1 MAESGMAANILVIED
16 DPALGA
22 GLVAAL
28 RGASYA
34 ARAADS
40 LAAARDA
47 LQAET
52 WAALVLDLGL
62 PDGDGLELL
71 RLLRRQGGAAPVM
84 ILTATDRRETR
95 LAGLDGGADDYVTKP
110 YDLDEVLARLR
121 ALLRRSLGLASD
133 VLPFG
138 VPAGAYELDLGGQ
151 VARAGAR
158 TLMLTQREFRV
169 LSVLVRRAGRWVSKP
184 DIEYAVYEDAVEIE
198 SNTIEAAVY
207 GLRRKLGAQ
216 TILTARGLGYMIP
229 R

>member
-28 RGASYA
+28 RGAGYT

-71 RLLRRQGGAAPVM
+71 RLLRRQGGAVPVM

-133 VLPFG
+133 ILPFG

>member
-28 RGASYA
+28 RGAGYA

-95 LAGLDGGADDYVTKP
+95 LAGLDGV
-110 YDLDEVLARLR
+110 VLT
-121 ALLRRSLGLASD
+121 
-133 VLPFG
+133 V
-138 VPAGAYELDLGGQ
+138 AG
-151 VARAGAR
+151 
-158 TLMLTQREFRV
+158 
-169 LSVLVRRAGRWVSKP
+169 W
-184 DIEYAVYEDAVEIE
+184 
-198 SNTIEAAVY
+198 
-207 GLRRKLGAQ
+207 
-216 TILTARGLGYMIP
+216 P

>member
-28 RGASYA
+28 RGAGYT

-71 RLLRRQGGAAPVM
+71 RLLRRQGGAVPVM

-133 VLPFG
+133 ILPFG

-169 LSVLVRRAGRWVSKP
+169 LSVLVRRAGLPLTPAAEFLADLIRKKVSDVVQKTAKTTP
-184 DIEYAVYEDAVEIE
+184 
-198 SNTIEAAVY
+198 
-207 GLRRKLGAQ
+207 GRRSAGK
-216 TILTARGLGYMIP
+216 RE
-229 R
+229 

>member
-28 RGASYA
+28 RGAGYA

-71 RLLRRQGGAAPVM
+71 RLLRRQGGAVPVM

>member
-28 RGASYA
+28 RGAGYT

-133 VLPFG
+133 ILPFG

>member
-1 MAESGMAANILVIED
+1 MAANILVIED

-28 RGASYA
+28 RGAGYA

-71 RLLRRQGGAAPVM
+71 RLLRRQGGAVPVM

-133 VLPFG
+133 ILPFG

>member
-28 RGASYA
+28 RGAGYT

-71 RLLRRQGGAAPVM
+71 RLLRRQGGAVPVM

>member
-28 RGASYA
+28 RGAGYA

-71 RLLRRQGGAAPVM
+71 RLLRRQGGAVPVM

-138 VPAGAYELDLGGQ
+138 VPSGAYELDLGGQ

>member
-28 RGASYA
+28 RGAGYA

-71 RLLRRQGGAAPVM
+71 RLLRRQGGAVPVM

-133 VLPFG
+133 ILPFG

>member
-1 MAESGMAANILVIED
+1 MAANILVIED

-28 RGASYA
+28 RGAGYT

-71 RLLRRQGGAAPVM
+71 RLLRRQGGAVPVM

-133 VLPFG
+133 ILPFG

>member
-1 MAESGMAANILVIED
+1 MAANILVIED

-28 RGASYA
+28 RGAGYA

-133 VLPFG
+133 ILPFG

>member
-28 RGASYA
+28 RGAGYA
-34 ARAADS
+34 ARAVDS

-71 RLLRRQGGAAPVM
+71 RLLRRQGGAVPVM

-133 VLPFG
+133 ILPFG